1 MLEDY
6 LRNKLQSQP
15 LLVMTHL
22 VAGYPS
28 LEDNWRMLEA
38 MRDAGVALVEL
49 QFPFSEPIADGPV
62 FVRANQLALQQ
73 GMNGERYF
81 DFMRRAAREFEFPLL
96 YMGYYNPVF
105 RLGGQ
110 RFCDA
115 LEDAGGRGYIIADL
129 PPELAVD
136 LDVRAREAG
145 LDPIHLMTP
154 ANSEARLREIA
165 VNAAGFVYCV
175 ARKGVTG
182 RQTALGLDVT
192 DYLDRCRKA
201 TGLPI
206 GLGFGIR
213 TTEDLRQLKGHADI
227 AIIGTACLEIWERE
241 GEKAYRDYLHALQ
254 KTAGRN

>member
-1 MLEDY
+1 VLEDY

-15 LLVMTHL
+15 LLVMMHL

-73 GMNGERYF
+73 GMYGERYF
-81 DFMRRAAREFEFPLL
+81 
-96 YMGYYNPVF
+96 NPVF

-182 RQTALGLDVT
+182 KQTALGQDVT

-254 KTAGRN
+254 KAAGRN

>member
-1 MLEDY
+1 MLEEY
-6 LRNKLQSQP
+6 LRNKLRTQP
-15 LLVMTHL
+15 LLLMTHL

-28 LEDNWRMLEA
+28 LEDNWRMLGA
-38 MRDAGVALVEL
+38 MCDAGVALVEL

-81 DFMRRAAREFEFPLL
+81 DFMRRAAREFEFPLI

-105 RLGGQ
+105 RLGAQ
-110 RFCDA
+110 SFCDSLKA
-115 LEDAGGRGYIIADL
+115 AGGKGYIIADL
-129 PPELAVD
+129 PPELAAD
-136 LDVRAREAG
+136 LDVTARGMG

-165 VNAAGFVYCV
+165 ANAAGFVYCV
-175 ARKGVTG
+175 SRKGVTG
-182 RQTALGLDVT
+182 KKTDLGDDMT

-201 TGLPI
+201 SGLPI

-227 AIIGTACLEIWERE
+227 AIIGTACLEVWEHA
-241 GEKAYRDYLHALQ
+241 GEQAYRDYLHSLQ
-254 KTAGRN
+254 MAACE